1 MEKMDQRVLLANQ
14 WAKEMRKKALD
25 MALST
30 GKNGSHIG
38 GGFSAM
44 EIFAVLYSCIIKNT
58 LPVVPERDR
67 VIVSKG
73 HCVLAYY
80 TALWK
85 AGFITDGELESFD
98 KNGTLFTGTPAGI
111 WKKAL
116 RFSGRQL
123 KFRTVFFCRSRIS
136 MSKSR
141 F

>member
-98 KNGTLFTGTPAGI
+98 KMVHIFTGTPAGI

-116 RFSGRQL
+116 SFRQAA
-123 KFRTVFFCRSRIS
+123 
-136 MSKSR
+136 
-141 F
+141 

>member
-85 AGFITDGELESFD
+85 AGFITDGELESLLNSSY
-98 KNGTLFTGTPAGI
+98 KCNGIHINNLF
-111 WKKAL
+111 
-116 RFSGRQL
+116 
-123 KFRTVFFCRSRIS
+123 KFFVWCEV
-136 MSKSR
+136 SKSFTR
-141 F
+141 SII

>member
-85 AGFITDGELESFD
+85 AGFITDLS
-98 KNGTLFTGTPAGI
+98 LI
-111 WKKAL
+111 H
-116 RFSGRQL
+116 
-123 KFRTVFFCRSRIS
+123 IS
-136 MSKSR
+136 EPTR
-141 F
+141 PY

>member
-58 LPVVPERDR
+58 R
-67 VIVSKG
+67 
-73 HCVLAYY
+73 LARCKVD
-80 TALWK
+80 A
-85 AGFITDGELESFD
+85 DG
-98 KNGTLFTGTPAGI
+98 N
-111 WKKAL
+111 
-116 RFSGRQL
+116 
-123 KFRTVFFCRSRIS
+123 
-136 MSKSR
+136 
-141 F
+141 